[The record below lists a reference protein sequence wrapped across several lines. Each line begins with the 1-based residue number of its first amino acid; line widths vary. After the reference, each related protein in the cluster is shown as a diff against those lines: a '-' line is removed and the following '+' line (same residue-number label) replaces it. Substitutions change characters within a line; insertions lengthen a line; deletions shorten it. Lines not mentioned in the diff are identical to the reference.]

1 MIKRTALAVALVAVL
16 VFQVALPAL
25 AYGVDSGSVTC
36 TNKIAVHS
44 KSTYDV
50 SIQVPSG
57 STVAFYIDG
66 ASPVTR
72 TKATQVYGPNS
83 WRVVSTEGTVY
94 TADTY
99 AYCWGV

>member
-1 MIKRTALAVALVAVL
+1 MSEAAIATALVAL
-16 VFQVALPAL
+16 LIFQMALPAL
-25 AYGVDSGSVTC
+25 AYGVDSGDVTC

-57 STVAFYIDG
+57 STVAFYRDG

-72 TKATQVYGPNS
+72 TTTTQVYGPNS
-83 WRVVSTEGTVY
+83 WKVLSTDGTIY